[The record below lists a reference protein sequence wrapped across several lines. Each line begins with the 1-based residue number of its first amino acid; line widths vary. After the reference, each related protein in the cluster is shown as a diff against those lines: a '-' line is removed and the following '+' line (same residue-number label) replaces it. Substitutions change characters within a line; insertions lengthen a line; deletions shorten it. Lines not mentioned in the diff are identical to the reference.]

1 MKLVLGKLLAACV
14 VFGLWN
20 TAHAQQI
27 LGNDNDSGLL
37 EFSTGMVDITQ
48 DEEAAESRQAKL
60 FISTHNRQSEEC
72 AQLIKSIL
80 AGMKL
85 TIRRRS
91 VITIGHFNL
100 VCLKDLSAYKLSK
113 P

>member
-1 MKLVLGKLLAACV
+1 MAFLTC
-14 VFGLWN
+14 
-20 TAHAQQI
+20 I
-27 LGNDNDSGLL
+27 LMFFCL
-37 EFSTGMVDITQ
+37 FAFQ

-100 VCLKDLSAYKLSK
+100 VCLKDLSAYNSVDHEGDV
-113 P
+113 

>member
-1 MKLVLGKLLAACV
+1 MRLLGCGNILLFSYWAVASNLDEITIFNFLV
-14 VFGLWN
+14 F
-20 TAHAQQI
+20 
-27 LGNDNDSGLL
+27 
-37 EFSTGMVDITQ
+37 Q

-91 VITIGHFNL
+91 VITISHFNL

>member
-1 MKLVLGKLLAACV
+1 MSYFMYCIGTVELGFSNMHFNVFCVCFFNFLV
-14 VFGLWN
+14 F
-20 TAHAQQI
+20 
-27 LGNDNDSGLL
+27 
-37 EFSTGMVDITQ
+37 Q

-85 TIRRRS
+85 TKRRRS

>member
-1 MKLVLGKLLAACV
+1 MTCRATNLSYFIYCIGTVGLGFSNV
-14 VFGLWN
+14 HFNVFCL
-20 TAHAQQI
+20 
-27 LGNDNDSGLL
+27 
-37 EFSTGMVDITQ
+37 FVFQ

-100 VCLKDLSAYKLSK
+100 VCLKVLSAYKLSK